1 MKHSSFISS
10 LLSILL
16 PMLITIFFFAVAGLV
31 AALLVFYAKLKILGV
46 ISGKSFVLRDFL
58 VDLLSGP
65 RSRGAKFYS
74 KQTLMSDP
82 EQELFRRL
90 VKALPDHFVFAQVAF
105 SQFLFTDG
113 GDRKEKFGTMA
124 TMKQKVA
131 DFVIC
136 THRFNMVAVIELDDA
151 SHDAAKDA
159 RRDEVLREAGLKPVR
174 WHVSKMPDAAK
185 IRWDVLGTKGEA
197 EGEGISRWA
206 PRPS

>member
-1 MKHSSFISS
+1 M
-10 LLSILL
+10 
-16 PMLITIFFFAVAGLV
+16 TFFAIIVLFAIAGAL
-31 AALLVFYAKLKILGV
+31 AAGLVFYAKLKLLGAIGARSSF
-46 ISGKSFVLRDFL
+46 ISDFL
-58 VDLLSGP
+58 SDLLSGNSA
-65 RSRGAKFYS
+65 RRAKFYS

-131 DFVIC
+131 DFIIC
-136 THRFNMVAVIELDDA
+136 SHRFNMVAVIELDDA
-151 SHDAAKDA
+151 SHDPAKDA
-159 RRDEVLREAGLKPVR
+159 KRDEVLREAGLKPLR

-185 IRWDVLGTKGEA
+185 IRLDVLGLKSEPDGE
-197 EGEGISRWA
+197 EISRWA